1 MNNEEVR
8 KKISDIPRLI
18 KARPWWKQG
27 LLDEYDK
34 STCNTPRKPII
45 HNKRP
50 FPRPCYE
57 CGKLDVWPT
66 TIDYK
71 AEVKHGGQLYKF
83 DITGLQVIQCRSC
96 NEIYFDAVAD
106 EQISQALEVIM
117 EDSTPVFKPF
127 VYYDPDGDCLEVVLS
142 MDNFYGEYVNKN
154 LVTYHKHVT
163 DELVGLMID
172 NVSQLC
178 KKITEE

>member
-8 KKISDIPRLI
+8 KKL
-18 KARPWWKQG
+18 
-27 LLDEYDK
+27 
-34 STCNTPRKPII
+34 N
-45 HNKRP
+45 
-50 FPRPCYE
+50 
-57 CGKLDVWPT
+57 
-66 TIDYK
+66 
-71 AEVKHGGQLYKF
+71 
-83 DITGLQVIQCRSC
+83 
-96 NEIYFDAVAD
+96 
-106 EQISQALEVIM
+106 EVIM